1 MAERLPKMTKKDK
14 LTFLADIED
23 GYRHFDKRALKML
36 RTLLD
41 DHDAQVRAE
50 AIACLWNDPSP
61 HWIDILIH
69 KATDDP
75 HAQVRVHAISALG
88 RYIYEG
94 DFAEFE
100 GWDAPFFEITR
111 EDFKRV
117 SDFLFRVAQDPD
129 EALEARRR
137 AIEALA
143 FLEEDPDVLEL
154 IEWAYRHHDRRFKV
168 SAIFAMARNGD
179 PRWTDYILNE
189 LHSADPEMQYEAV
202 HAVGELGIIE
212 ATDTLIQ
219 LAREKSTRKPLR
231 LLAIYALAET
241 GDERAYTVLDQL
253 TRARERDVRDVA
265 RDALEEWYSI
275 REMDDMADEM
285 VEDELAAET
294 EGGLPDIW
302 SNASGIFSR
311 N

>member
-1 MAERLPKMTKKDK
+1 
-14 LTFLADIED
+14 
-23 GYRHFDKRALKML
+23 
-36 RTLLD
+36 
-41 DHDAQVRAE
+41 
-50 AIACLWNDPSP
+50 
-61 HWIDILIH
+61 
-69 KATDDP
+69 
-75 HAQVRVHAISALG
+75 
-88 RYIYEG
+88 
-94 DFAEFE
+94 
-100 GWDAPFFEITR
+100 
-111 EDFKRV
+111 
-117 SDFLFRVAQDPD
+117 
-129 EALEARRR
+129 
-137 AIEALA
+137 
-143 FLEEDPDVLEL
+143 
-154 IEWAYRHHDRRFKV
+154 
-168 SAIFAMARNGD
+168 
-179 PRWTDYILNE
+179 
-189 LHSADPEMQYEAV
+189 MQYEAV

-231 LLAIYALAET
+231 LLAIYSLVET

-285 VEDELAAET
+285 MEDELAAET